1 MHANDGFGEMS
12 LPLPDYEDNG
22 APIFFLAEKALDYAK
37 EEKLGS
43 AVRIQD
49 NQVVFESKETARASH

>member
-37 EEKLGS
+37 E
-43 AVRIQD
+43 
-49 NQVVFESKETARASH
+49 